1 MEPIEV
7 RMNLKEQEDIL
18 IKVEKAKE
26 QIAKLRKQQADLER
40 EKAELEDLK
49 HKEEEWYRGKKEYAD
64 SLQKAIAILESQ
76 DADLNRMLVFVRNTR
91 ESFSEILDQIH
102 SVREERWTPG
112 TLREELSKALL
123 IVHKA
128 RNELSAARGRIPALE
143 GKKPLAVR
151 REASP
156 ASDTAWSIKDVAAV
170 DIVRIGFWL
179 ALPVAL
185 LVIIVMIIFSML

>member
-1 MEPIEV
+1 
-7 RMNLKEQEDIL
+7 MNLKEQEDIL

-49 HKEEEWYRGKKEYAD
+49 HKEEEWYRGKKECAEA
-64 SLQKAIAILESQ
+64 LQKAIAILESQ

-91 ESFSEILDQIH
+91 ESFSGILDQIH

-112 TLREELSKALL
+112 TLREELSKSLL
-123 IVHKA
+123 VIQKA

-143 GKKPLAVR
+143 GKKTMAGGAQAPLA
-151 REASP
+151 
-156 ASDTAWSIKDVAAV
+156 DTGWNIGDVAAA

-179 ALPVAL
+179 ALPAAL
-185 LVIIVMIIFSML
+185 MVVIVMIVFSML